1 MSEPAFTI
9 DEQIVVCISRQ
20 VEDGEFLAQGLATP
34 LAAAGLILAKR
45 THAPHAVFAS
55 AIGQGVVFD
64 WAPLSVAAIE
74 DLWIGKA
81 AMQLGFTAIAADIL
95 PTLNPKEFFR
105 PAQVD
110 AGGNFNNIAIGK
122 TYERPRLR
130 LPGTG
135 GIPDVTVTSQ
145 RIYLYV
151 PRHSRAIFVPQLD
164 FLSGMGHHPAR
175 QRGHGTRWLVTDL
188 GEFDWHNGQMRLLT
202 YHHGVDI
209 KRIQRKTG
217 FEILIADDV
226 HETEPPTAE
235 ELRILR
241 EEADPLGV
249 RRLEVLSGAARR
261 AVLRE
266 ILANEK
272 SQFEP

>member
-1 MSEPAFTI
+1 MTSSEFTI
-9 DEQIVVCISRQ
+9 DEQIVVCIARQ
-20 VEDGEFLAQGLATP
+20 VEDGEFLAQGIATP
-34 LAAAGLILAKR
+34 LAAAGYILAKC
-45 THAPHAVFAS
+45 THAPNAVFAS
-55 AIGQGVVFD
+55 AIGQGLVFD
-64 WAPLSVAAIE
+64 WSPLSVAAIE
-74 DLWIGKA
+74 DLWIGKS

-122 TYERPRLR
+122 NYERPRLR

-145 RIYLYV
+145 RIYMYV
-151 PRHSRAIFVPQLD
+151 PRHSRAIFVPKLD
-164 FLSGMGHHPAR
+164 FLSGMGHHPER
-175 QRGHGTRWLVTDL
+175 KCGYGTKYLVTDL
-188 GEFDWHNGQMRLLT
+188 GQFDWHNGQMRLIST
-202 YHHGVDI
+202 HRGVEI

-226 HETEPPTAE
+226 HETEPPTAD

-241 EEADPLGV
+241 EEVDPLGV
-249 RRLEVLSGAARR
+249 RRLEIFSGTARR
-261 AVLRE
+261 NVLRE
-266 ILANEK
+266 ILAAEM
-272 SQFEP
+272 SL